1 MPGIVEANVDDASSV
16 VRPNI
21 DKYESMDEVRLRD
34 IAYQY
39 LCHLEES
46 KKWLES
52 VLQISLPPSTELEE
66 NLRNGVVLAKLGHL
80 IAPEVVSFNKIY
92 DSDQSRYER
101 FGLQFRHTDN
111 INKWIASLTAVKLP
125 KTFFPETTDVYD
137 KKNMPR
143 VIYCIHALS
152 THLFRL
158 GKTPAM
164 SDMYGKVVFTD
175 DEINLMKQE
184 LIKVGVQM
192 PLFQKIGGLLSNEI
206 PVDKVALHAA
216 IIAINE
222 ALDKECPE
230 AVLTALKLPA
240 ARLNSIEDNNIIRYW
255 HTMSSAKQ
263 AKIEAAHNKSLSD
276 SYTADAYDELL
287 TQAEIQGF
295 INTQN
300 VAVAWIAVMKAV
312 EEKDEAALFAALRAD
327 PLSLKAVEENCVSSY
342 MEELR
347 QQVENNSIQELPPD
361 VLRSRQVLQNVITA
375 GNNIALQE
383 AISLSGMWRIN
394 KALRVGSHADTLR
407 ELQNPELAM
416 RNVLPEAACLY
427 HEEMKN
433 DRSDLN
439 RDLTMKEIQGCV
451 DLLSK
456 IAQVTLA
463 VDKNNTTEM
472 WNALKDLGDIF
483 SLDEYFIDEY
493 WNKLYELRQ
502 KKLME
507 RASCPILT
515 FFDID
520 DCVNKVHQ
528 KIDMQNQLVA
538 ALQKLNRAV
547 RKTNQHEVYG
557 ALKLLSSEIGI
568 PAEEKN
574 SRLYLRILQ
583 AASEEENRETSEL
596 WLSDAS
602 MAMKTAASES
612 KEAEFACVSLIK
624 IHLAM
629 KERDEKG
636 LISALQSAPFRQ
648 NLKIFAEYSKEYMT
662 FFINCYKQK
671 VAKKYTS
678 PCVVYVTRKNHKAY
692 INLTSN
698 RFDWNPPES
707 LENSPYLSPKEIGKL
722 VEMLNNELSA
732 PSDYESEKSISPDLF
747 QAHLTKSIVQIQRWW
762 RAVLGKRFLQQR
774 IAAKRRKPV
783 EPDLTFYKR
792 HERKIVLIQSA
803 WRGHQTR
810 KMFLQ
815 LVHKPNPSL
824 SIVRRFVSVLAPND
838 KEFHKENEIQLLK
851 AKIAKA
857 VRHNQTL
864 SHQLEDMDVKIGLL
878 VQNRISLHDV
888 QAHHSQM
895 NDLAGGPR
903 ATLSEQNSAG
913 GSSNTL
919 CGKGLKSLTKE
930 GRHLLEGYQNLFYL
944 LQTRPHYLSKLL
956 FCLPH
961 SKSMHFLQ
969 DVIFSLFNFGSS
981 KRDEYLLL
989 KLLKTALEEEI
1000 RCKFKEPIDILK
1012 VYPQVLKIAVNFS
1025 RQHSGQNAL
1034 REILG
1039 CLVQRVVSDKNTIF
1053 ETNPIEIYN
1062 NWINK
1067 MEMTTGTASEMPR
1080 NVTAAEA
1087 LSHEEVRSR
1096 LQKGISCLQEMVG
1109 LFLERICS
1117 SREQLPYS
1125 LLHTAR
1131 TLHNTLAERF
1141 PGFPEKDLLKVIGN
1155 VVYYHF
1161 INAAIVAPDAYDV
1174 VTLPA
1179 DKTLTSDQRSNLASI
1194 AKILQYAASKK
1205 GFGDESSHLKVLNP
1219 FIIQCHEK
1227 FKRFLTLCCQVE
1239 DLEEHFGVHAYSEAT
1254 MIVKPTILISLQELW
1269 DTHQLVLQYEDDI
1282 APKHSDPLHTI
1293 LEGLG
1298 PLTAVRKL
1306 LGGTSTDSLLPKG
1319 DINLTLSNSKLE
1331 ILTDQFSMDKGD
1343 TNQSQLFIIAKEL
1356 LVALLP
1362 FLSGANLSEAL
1373 NAEELPGQNEQFLD
1387 QQKSSTSQQNSS
1399 NNSHLHLSKRRLQ
1412 LWLGKL
1418 EQQGLVSSKNHF
1430 QDMLTAVAKDIVN
1443 RGQYCQA
1450 RRKELSLLKTA
1461 IQSLEEK
1468 TLWYQKQVEF
1478 YNKYIETCLASMD
1491 SGKRRVHQLRLSGQ
1505 HPGKAKTQKVLKYTA
1520 AQLHAKGVLQQMQG
1534 LTQSQFKSVQFE
1546 ISATESVGVFH
1557 IKGCFM
1563 GIPMDSVEIDIQDLL
1578 QLQYEGRAIMDMFGK
1593 AKVNVNLL
1601 LYLLNKKFYGKY

>member
-1 MPGIVEANVDDASSV
+1 
-16 VRPNI
+16 
-21 DKYESMDEVRLRD
+21 MDEVRLRD

-39 LCHLEES
+39 LCHLEEC
-46 KKWLES
+46 KKWLEC
-52 VLQISLPPSTELEE
+52 VLQITLPPSTELEE

-80 IAPEVVSFNKIY
+80 IAPEVVSIDKIY
-92 DSDQSRYER
+92 DSEQSRYER

-164 SDMYGKVVFTD
+164 SGMFGK
-175 DEINLMKQE
+175 I
-184 LIKVGVQM
+184 
-192 PLFQKIGGLLSNEI
+192 
-206 PVDKVALHAA
+206 
-216 IIAINE
+216 
-222 ALDKECPE
+222 
-230 AVLTALKLPA
+230 
-240 ARLNSIEDNNIIRYW
+240 
-255 HTMSSAKQ
+255 
-263 AKIEAAHNKSLSD
+263 
-276 SYTADAYDELL
+276 
-287 TQAEIQGF
+287 
-295 INTQN
+295 
-300 VAVAWIAVMKAV
+300 
-312 EEKDEAALFAALRAD
+312 
-327 PLSLKAVEENCVSSY
+327 
-342 MEELR
+342 
-347 QQVENNSIQELPPD
+347 
-361 VLRSRQVLQNVITA
+361 
-375 GNNIALQE
+375 
-383 AISLSGMWRIN
+383 
-394 KALRVGSHADTLR
+394 
-407 ELQNPELAM
+407 
-416 RNVLPEAACLY
+416 
-427 HEEMKN
+427 
-433 DRSDLN
+433 
-439 RDLTMKEIQGCV
+439 
-451 DLLSK
+451 
-456 IAQVTLA
+456 
-463 VDKNNTTEM
+463 
-472 WNALKDLGDIF
+472 
-483 SLDEYFIDEY
+483 
-493 WNKLYELRQ
+493 
-502 KKLME
+502 
-507 RASCPILT
+507 
-515 FFDID
+515 
-520 DCVNKVHQ
+520 
-528 KIDMQNQLVA
+528 
-538 ALQKLNRAV
+538 
-547 RKTNQHEVYG
+547 
-557 ALKLLSSEIGI
+557 
-568 PAEEKN
+568 
-574 SRLYLRILQ
+574 
-583 AASEEENRETSEL
+583 
-596 WLSDAS
+596 LSDAAL
-602 MAMKTAASES
+602 AMKTAASES
-612 KEAEFACVSLIK
+612 KEAEFACASLIK

-629 KERDEKG
+629 KDRD
-636 LISALQSAPFRQ
+636 
-648 NLKIFAEYSKEYMT
+648 
-662 FFINCYKQK
+662 
-671 VAKKYTS
+671 
-678 PCVVYVTRKNHKAY
+678 
-692 INLTSN
+692 
-698 RFDWNPPES
+698 
-707 LENSPYLSPKEIGKL
+707 
-722 VEMLNNELSA
+722 ELSA

-747 QAHLTKSIVQIQRWW
+747 QAHLTQSIVQIQRWW
-762 RAVLGKRFLQQR
+762 RAVLGKRILQER
-774 IAAKRRKPV
+774 IAAKRCKPV
-783 EPDLTFYKR
+783 ELDLTFYER
-792 HERKIVLIQSA
+792 HEREIVLIQSA

-815 LVHKPNPSL
+815 LVHNPNPSL

-838 KEFHKENEIQLLK
+838 REFHKENEIQLLK

-903 ATLSEQNSAG
+903 ATLSEQTSAG

-919 CGKGLKSLTKE
+919 GGKGLKSLTKE

-1000 RCKFKEPIDILK
+1000 REWL
-1012 VYPQVLKIAVNFS
+1012 
-1025 RQHSGQNAL
+1025 
-1034 REILG
+1034 
-1039 CLVQRVVSDKNTIF
+1039 SDKNTVF

-1087 LSHEEVRSR
+1087 LSHEEVQSR

-1219 FIIQCHEK
+1219 FIFQCHEK
-1227 FKRFLTLCCQVE
+1227 IKRFLTSCCQVE

-1298 PLTAVRKL
+1298 PLIAVRKL

-1331 ILTDQFSMDKGD
+1331 ILTAQFSMDKGD

-1356 LVALLP
+1356 LVAVLP

-1373 NAEELPGQNEQFLD
+1373 DAKELPGQNEKFLD
-1387 QQKSSTSQQNSS
+1387 QQRSATSQQNSS
-1399 NNSHLHLSKRRLQ
+1399 NNTHLHLSKRRLQ
-1412 LWLGKL
+1412 IWLVKL
-1418 EQQGLVSSKNHF
+1418 EQQGLVSSENHF
-1430 QDMLTAVAKDIVN
+1430 QDMLTAVAKDICN

-1468 TLWYQKQVEF
+1468 TIWYQKQVEF
-1478 YNKYIETCLASMD
+1478 YIKYIETCLASMD

-1505 HPGKAKTQKVLKYTA
+1505 HPGKAKTQKVLKYSA

-1557 IKGCFM
+1557 VKGCFM
-1563 GIPMDSVEIDIQDLL
+1563 GSPMDSVEIDIQDLL

-1601 LYLLNKKFYGKY
+1601 LYLLNKKFYGKS